1 MDTFR
6 SAPDSGDQQLT
17 LSLAP
22 VDSPLT
28 PVPAGESRR
37 AAGPKLGLLILGGLI
52 CCALLA
58 IGVVALGGVLATL
71 GKEKGR
77 VERVLDEF
85 MRAVENKDTARA
97 YNLVST
103 RATKVWTT
111 SAIQDLTKGYNYF
124 LFEGYRSLQVN
135 DATIGFQS
143 SPDPDEPQGIVA
155 RVSGIVLYDCGYTG
169 SFEAVLEK
177 EGDNWKIFGIA
188 VTVPPDKFMPNPQ
201 NGVTVR
207 SH

>member
-1 MDTFR
+1 MDAFR
-6 SAPDSGDQQLT
+6 SAPDSGDEQLT
-17 LSLAP
+17 LWTTP

-28 PVPAGESRR
+28 SVPAGESRR
-37 AAGPKLGLLILGGLI
+37 AVGPKLALLVLGGLI
-52 CCALLA
+52 CCTLLA
-58 IGVVALGGVLATL
+58 IGVVALGGVVATL
-71 GKEKGR
+71 GREKGR

-97 YNLVST
+97 YTLVST
-103 RATKVWTT
+103 RASKVWTA
-111 SAIQDLTKGYNYF
+111 SAIQDLTRGYNYV
-124 LFEGYRSLQVN
+124 LFGGYRSLEMD

-143 SPDPDEPQGIVA
+143 SPNPDEPQGIVA
-155 RVSGIVLYDCGYTG
+155 QVSGIVLYDCGYRG

-188 VTVPPDKFMPNPQ
+188 VTVPPDKFMPNQQ
-201 NGVTVR
+201 NGVTAR